1 LHQLYFPP
9 RISDLQA
16 KDPSMN
22 NITFYIKSIPAIP
35 SVLPILKKA
44 PHAVV
49 VTHKAA
55 IYKALKAL
63 KLENKIIR
71 YYSNLGRFLP
81 RSKYLRNADVIVSEV
96 RLEDL
101 PKELRRYKAKLI
113 NIFHGTFRDIGEVKV
128 RQFSTYDVL
137 LTNGPRQSAMI
148 KRYHDRYPIETHEIG
163 YLPFDNFIQKTP
175 ERVAAI
181 KKSLGLSVDKP
192 TIIFLPA
199 RRRISSLVPHA
210 QAIQAH
216 ISDDYNFII
225 RPHPNQLDNTKRAEK
240 NVVADLEQK
249 MKNNSQQI
257 FDKGQLNYQE
267 LLCICDLLISDA
279 TSPTEESLYYDTPQ
293 LFTETY
299 DRNDWRKEFEE
310 HDMHEEDIKNLLSM
324 FDLGISYK
332 TSTSKNWAE
341 CIEQASATK
350 DDYHQTRQTYY
361 NYAFGEVKGDA
372 AQRAVDVLERL

>member
-1 LHQLYFPP
+1 M
-9 RISDLQA
+9 S
-16 KDPSMN
+16 

-35 SVLPILKKA
+35 AALPILKKA

-49 VTHKAA
+49 AA
-55 IYKALKAL
+55 HTATVYSALKAL
-63 KLENKIIR
+63 ELENKIIR
-71 YYSNLGRFLP
+71 YYSKLGRFLP
-81 RSKYLRNADVIVSEV
+81 RSKHLRKADLIVSEV

-101 PKELRRYKAKLI
+101 PKELRGYKAKLV

-128 RQFSTYDVL
+128 KQFSTYNVL

-148 KRYHDRYPIETHEIG
+148 QRYHGRYPIETHEIG

-181 KKSLGLSVDKP
+181 KKSLGLAIDKP

-199 RRRISSLVPHA
+199 RRRISSLVRHA
-210 QAIQAH
+210 QAIQSH

-225 RPHPNQLDNTKRAEK
+225 RPHPNQLDKTKSLEK
-240 NVVADLEQK
+240 NVIADLRQK
-249 MKNNSQQI
+249 MQNIPQQI
-257 FDKGQLNYQE
+257 FDNGQLNYQE

-299 DRNDWRKEFEE
+299 DRHDWRKEFEE
-310 HDMHEEDIKNLLSM
+310 HDMHEDDIKSLLSI
-324 FDLGISYK
+324 FDLGISYE
-332 TSTSKNWAE
+332 TSSSKNWGE
-341 CIEQASATK
+341 CIEKAFSTK
-350 DDYHQTRQTYY
+350 EHYHQARQDYY
-361 NYAFGEVKGDA
+361 HYAFGKVKGNA
-372 AQRAVDVLERL
+372 AEQAVQILENL